1 MSDDIGPLRPA
12 GEHKVFHDRHGHVL
26 PPEKSLLQTR
36 LDKIWSR
43 RGEIIRCSQGTYG
56 HGLAIR
62 ALHLGIADQLSEG
75 AVVHDRP
82 EAQRLV
88 QDPRE
93 EVGLGEQVVVCQ
105 RALELDVNQICQQQS
120 DVQRST
126 IKGKASIGWTDG
138 RVQPA
143 VSAAPPGAVRAR
155 SSTR

>member
-1 MSDDIGPLRPA
+1 M
-12 GEHKVFHDRHGHVL
+12 
-26 PPEKSLLQTR
+26 
-36 LDKIWSR
+36 
-43 RGEIIRCSQGTYG
+43 IRCSQGTYG

-105 RALELDVNQICQQQS
+105 RALELDVNQICQQQR
-120 DVQRST
+120 DVSARQLVQASVK
-126 IKGKASIGWTDG
+126 IPAPVLKGQTVDG
-138 RVQPA
+138 RSS
-143 VSAAPPGAVRAR
+143 SACSLCCTSGCRA
-155 SSTR
+155 SS